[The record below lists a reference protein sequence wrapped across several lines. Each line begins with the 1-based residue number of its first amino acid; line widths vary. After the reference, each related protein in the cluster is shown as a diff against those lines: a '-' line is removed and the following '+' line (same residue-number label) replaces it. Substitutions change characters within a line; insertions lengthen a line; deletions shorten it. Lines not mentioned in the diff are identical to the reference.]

1 MKFAVFFRNLNLGR
15 PPAPSRIQF
24 EQSFLTAGANSAN
37 SFLTNGT
44 LVFETRS
51 RQQAAK
57 ILNGAR
63 AELLKECGFTEPGFL
78 RELGD
83 LKTLTET
90 NPFAAVDRA
99 SVYECCITFFDPAIK
114 FGAAPPIANS
124 KKSVEVIKYTQS
136 EMLSVCYKLGASPG
150 SPNAFAERE
159 FKQAATTRAWNT
171 VCRLVEKFDQKM

>member
-15 PPAPSRIQF
+15 PPAPTRVQF
-24 EQSFLTAGANSAN
+24 EQSFLTAGASSAS

-44 LVFETRS
+44 LVFETSS
-51 RQQAAK
+51 RRQATK
-57 ILNGAR
+57 ILSVAR
-63 AELLKECGFTEPGFL
+63 AELLKECEFKEPGFL

-83 LKTLTET
+83 LKTLTEI
-90 NPFAAVDRA
+90 NPFAAVDKA
-99 SVYECCITFFDPAIK
+99 NVYECCITFFDPAIT
-114 FGAAPPIANS
+114 FGATPPVANS

-159 FKQAATTRAWNT
+159 FKQPATTRAWNT
-171 VCRLVEKFDQKM
+171 VCRLVKKFG

>member
-15 PPAPSRIQF
+15 PPAPNRIQF
-24 EQSFLTAGANSAN
+24 EQSFLTAGAVSAN

-44 LVFETRS
+44 LVFEAAS
-51 RQQAAK
+51 RKQATI
-57 ILNGAR
+57 ILNAAR
-63 AELLKECGFTEPGFL
+63 AELLKECDFKEPGFM

-90 NPFAAVDRA
+90 NPFAEVDKT

-114 FGAAPPIANS
+114 FGATPAVANS

-136 EMLSVCYKLGASPG
+136 EMLSVSYKFGASPG

-159 FKQAATTRAWNT
+159 FKQSATTRAWNT
-171 VCRLVEKFDQKM
+171 VCRLVEKFG